1 MKAGYNLAVVM
12 LEKESTLEQ
21 AVRHV
26 AEAKRFVAEQRQRIE
41 KLKASGISTLD
52 AEQTLDV
59 FTTTLKLL
67 EDHEQYLR
75 KHALKNTN

>member
-1 MKAGYNLAVVM
+1 MT
-12 LEKESTLEQ
+12 EKENTLEQ
-21 AVRHV
+21 AVRYV
-26 AEAKRFVAEQRQRIE
+26 AEAKRIITEQRQRIE
-41 KLKASGISTLD
+41 KLKASGISTID

-75 KHALKNTN
+75 KHI